1 MNLLHLRYAL
11 EVERTSSISK
21 AAENL
26 YMGQPNLS
34 RAIKELEETL
44 GLTIF
49 RRTSRGIAPTPE
61 GAEFLEHARE
71 IMEKVE
77 QVEALYKG
85 GSEERQRFSI
95 SVPRASYIADA
106 FAHFARQLDAQTAM
120 ELYFRETNAMRAI
133 NNVLIGE
140 CNLGIIRYQTSF
152 EPYFGNLLYEKGLRA
167 ESVSEYSYLAL
178 MHRTHP
184 LAEQESVTVE
194 QLADYIEI
202 AHGDPYVPSLS
213 VKEARRAELTQG
225 GERQIF
231 VFERASQFDL
241 LTTLPGCYMWVS
253 AIPQRLLDCYGL
265 VQKPCYSQPRC
276 YRDVLLCK
284 KSYSLSS
291 LDKLFMEQLEQSK
304 GILNNLDI
312 AK

>member
-34 RAIKELEETL
+34 RAIKELEESL

-49 RRTSRGIAPTPE
+49 RRTPRGILPTTE

-71 IMEKVE
+71 IVEKVE

-85 GSEERQRFSI
+85 GSQERQRFSI
-95 SVPRASYIADA
+95 SVPRASYIAHA
-106 FAHFARQLDAQTAM
+106 FAHFACQLDAQAAM

-133 NNVLIGE
+133 NNVLTGE
-140 CNLGIIRYQTSF
+140 CNLGIIRHQVAF
-152 EPYFGNLLYEKGLRA
+152 APYFSNLLYEKGLR
-167 ESVSEYSYLAL
+167 EEQICEYAYLAL

-184 LAEQESVTVE
+184 LAGEESVSVQ

-213 VKEARRAELTQG
+213 TKEARRAELTEGCQ
-225 GERQIF
+225 RQIF

-241 LTTLPGCYMWVS
+241 LRTLPGCYMWVS
-253 AIPQRLLDCYGL
+253 AIPDTLLECYNL
-265 VQKPCYSQPRC
+265 VQKPCHGQNRR
-276 YRDVLLCK
+276 YRDVLISK
-284 KSYSLSS
+284 KNYSLTE
-291 LDKLFMEQLEQSK
+291 LDKLFLNELDEVKAIINNPQL
-304 GILNNLDI
+304 D
-312 AK
+312 